1 MSEACYLHLVDT
13 CDSCSL
19 WIVMNIHARAVIHA
33 LTVDFKHSKLVGYQ
47 TQQTCRI
54 KPTSMFSILCQ
65 GYK

>member
-33 LTVDFKHSKLVGYQ
+33 LTVDFKHSKPVG
-47 TQQTCRI
+47 
-54 KPTSMFSILCQ
+54 
-65 GYK
+65 